1 MPQQKNSFPPHY
13 GSRVSCTLTVSQKYQ
28 QLKAQNVTP
37 DHPEFPE
44 FQRLENMFKSL
55 KQFQQNQKQQM
66 NGAGPNALANGA
78 HGKFIMIPSSLAC

>member
-1 MPQQKNSFPPHY
+1 MN
-13 GSRVSCTLTVSQKYQ
+13 CTLTFPQKYQ

-66 NGAGPNALANGA
+66 NNAGSNALTNGA
-78 HGKFIMIPSSLAC
+78 HGKSIIMPRRLPSAADTTQ